1 MELNDKIKDLHRKL
15 KMTEEECDALNSRTQ
30 ELEVIVESMNY
41 LKDEIDLEREKHRT
55 KEKETH
61 NLQQRHR
68 EEIEKLQCIIQS
80 QNEATVKMILK
91 EKEWEKKMKDIDKFK
106 STIKSLEQ
114 SNYDQSMLINK
125 LDSALACK
133 GHYNRIDGIRRKIK
147 QNDR

>member
-1 MELNDKIKDLHRKL
+1 MVKSTD
-15 KMTEEECDALNSRTQ
+15 
-30 ELEVIVESMNY
+30 Y
-41 LKDEIDLEREKHRT
+41 LKDEIDLHKEKHRT

-61 NLQQRHR
+61 DLQQRYL

-80 QNEATVKMILK
+80 QNKAVEKMTLK
-91 EKEWEKKMKDIDKFK
+91 EKEWEKRMKDIDKFK

-133 GHYNRIDGIRRKIK
+133 GHYNRIDGVRRKIK
-147 QNDR
+147 QNDQ